1 MATTPKTLVVKDL
14 KEKSIL
20 VSRTFSAPLEKV
32 WRAYTESELLEQW
45 WAPQPW
51 KAETKTM
58 NFSVGGYWLYAMVGP
73 ENEKHWGRMDYTAIT
88 PHLSFEIKDS
98 FCDEE
103 GTINPSLP
111 VSAGTI
117 AFAKTE
123 SGTLVEFKM
132 FYTSEKEIQTM
143 IEMGFEQGIT
153 ACLEQLETL
162 FQENKI

>member
-1 MATTPKTLVVKDL
+1 MATTPKTLVIKDL
-14 KEKSIL
+14 EEKSIL

-45 WAPQPW
+45 WAPKPW

-58 NFSVGGYWLYAMVGP
+58 NFSVGGHWLYAMVGP
-73 ENEKHWGRMDYTAIT
+73 ENEKHWGRMDYTVIT

-103 GTINPSLP
+103 GNLNSSLP
-111 VSAGTI
+111 VSTGTI
-117 AFAKTE
+117 VFTPTA

-132 FYTSEKEIQTM
+132 FYSNEKEIETM

-162 FQENKI
+162 FQEDKI